1 MLAVMLSIVEDFLIT
16 SLLLRVL
23 QVRSFLLWK
32 FITNKNIKFI
42 SNKTYD
48 LLKIATAALVT
59 SGTATLETALSKFQ
73 RSCVIKEVG
82 LLTKLQNGLLP

>member
-1 MLAVMLSIVEDFLIT
+1 MLAVMLSIVEDFPDYQFVIAGP
-16 SLLLRVL
+16 S
-23 QVRSFLLWK
+23 QEFSFYES

-82 LLTKLQNGLLP
+82 LTKLQNGLLP